1 MESSDEVHSVPV
13 KGEKLKQIAMP
24 FVVPE
29 QPVLHSQECSVQHA
43 EIENS

>member
-1 MESSDEVHSVPV
+1 MESSDEVYSVPV
-13 KGEKLKQIAMP
+13 KVERLEQIVMP

-29 QPVLHSQECSVQHA
+29 QPVLHSQECSVQHV

>member
-1 MESSDEVHSVPV
+1 MEQSDEVYSVPV
-13 KGEKLKQIAMP
+13 NGEKLEKIVMP

-29 QPVLHSQECSVQHA
+29 QPVLHSQECSVQHV

>member
-1 MESSDEVHSVPV
+1 MESSSDVYSVPV
-13 KGEKLKQIAMP
+13 EGEKLERIVMP

-29 QPVLHSQECSVQHA
+29 QPVLHSQECSVQHV